1 MPAPPSLAPF
11 AGLLADLATDLRR
24 SECCL
29 VVCDKGW
36 TLPLYAALKERLRA
50 MEVKC
55 GYLDGRASDGSAGDG
70 GTMPTAVAMMRYAAR
85 AETEG
90 AVVYAL
96 PHLDVMTTTDGGWT
110 PISREVVALLYENP
124 LTVWLGFQDPSLPLP
139 DVVTKVFTRR
149 YVIAEPYREL
159 KPASEFPAIPT
170 APLPPVVPPPPQE
183 RAVEDNEQPAK
194 EEGETD
200 ERVGLE

>member
-24 SECCL
+24 TECCL

-36 TLPLYAALKERLRA
+36 TLPLYAALKDRLRA
-50 MEVKC
+50 MEIKS
-55 GYLDGRASDGSAGDG
+55 GYLDGRASDGSAGEG
-70 GTMPTAVAMMRYAAR
+70 GVMVSTVAMMRYVVR

-90 AVVYAL
+90 VIYAL

-110 PISREVVALLYENP
+110 PISREVIPLLYENP

-139 DVVTKVFTRR
+139 DVVSKVFTRR

-159 KPASEFPAIPT
+159 KPASEFPALPV
-170 APLPPVVPPPPQE
+170 APLSPVVPPPPKE
-183 RAVEDNEQPAK
+183 RTAEDREQTA
-194 EEGETD
+194 EDETD

>member
-50 MEVKC
+50 MEVRC
-55 GYLDGRASDGSAGDG
+55 GYLDGRATDGSAGDG
-70 GTMPTAVAMMRYAAR
+70 GTMLATVAMMRYVVR

-90 AVVYAL
+90 VIYAL
-96 PHLDVMTTTDGGWT
+96 PHLDVMTTTQGGWT
-110 PISREVVALLYENP
+110 PISREVVPLLYENP

-139 DVVTKVFTRR
+139 DVVSKVFTRR

-170 APLPPVVPPPPQE
+170 APLPLVVAPPATE
-183 RAVEDNEQPAK
+183 SRIAEDREQTPEDA
-194 EEGETD
+194 EETD